1 MAAGHQ
7 WRADDCRRLGHS
19 TLAFGSTGS
28 ADSVGHRWHPT
39 SLFGFLTGLLA
50 AGRSHEANAMMKFRH
65 AFTVCAPVSVV
76 AAFHRNPDNLVA
88 LTPFPVRVKL
98 LSAPCPLQAGDEV
111 AFRLWL
117 GFIPIRWV
125 ARIVQMDE
133 TGFTDVQLC
142 GPFRHWVHRHRFV
155 PQSDGTTLVIDQ
167 IDAAFSWHPVRLL
180 IGLLMW
186 LGLPMLFAYRRRVM
200 QRQISR
206 LMEAQKPCKSS

>member
-1 MAAGHQ
+1 
-7 WRADDCRRLGHS
+7 
-19 TLAFGSTGS
+19 
-28 ADSVGHRWHPT
+28 
-39 SLFGFLTGLLA
+39 LLA

-76 AAFHRNPDNLVA
+76 AAFHRNPANLVA

-117 GFIPIRWV
+117 GVIPIRWV

-133 TGFTDVQLC
+133 TGFTDVQIC

-186 LGLPMLFAYRRRVM
+186 LGLPMLFAYRRKAT

-206 LMEAQKPCKSS
+206 LTEAQKPCKSS